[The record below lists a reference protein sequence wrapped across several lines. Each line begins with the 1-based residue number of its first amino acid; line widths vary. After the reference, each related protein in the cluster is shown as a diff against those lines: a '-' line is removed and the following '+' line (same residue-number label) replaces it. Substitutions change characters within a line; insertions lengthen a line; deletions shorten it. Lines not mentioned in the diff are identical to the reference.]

1 MGWRL
6 SLSNS
11 EIESVPVSKSYQV
24 PSSKPNTSLTDGPS
38 AAEGLPETP
47 LASKGVPKWRMT
59 AIRILAFLLVTALSL
74 GIYFIRNQV
83 QSLASL
89 GYPGIFLLSI
99 LSNATVILPA
109 PGLLFVFAMG
119 AVFNPLGVALAA
131 GAGSAIGELTGYVAG
146 FSGQGV
152 MERVELYEKLKHWM
166 EVNKRWRDLAIL
178 VLATIPNPLFDL
190 AGMAS
195 GALRIP
201 VTRYLFFCWI
211 GKTIKMLLF
220 AYAGASTMH
229 LLGP

>member
-1 MGWRL
+1 
-6 SLSNS
+6 
-11 EIESVPVSKSYQV
+11 VV
-24 PSSKPNTSLTDGPS
+24 
-38 AAEGLPETP
+38 
-47 LASKGVPKWRMT
+47 
-59 AIRILAFLLVTALSL
+59 RILTFLIVAALSI
-74 GIYFIRNQV
+74 GIYLLRDKA

-131 GAGSAIGELTGYVAG
+131 GAGSAIGELSGYLAG

-152 MERVELYEKLKHWM
+152 VERVELYDKLKDWM
-166 EVNKRWRDLAIL
+166 EVNKRWRDLAIV

-201 VTRYLFFCWI
+201 VTRFLFFCWI

-220 AYAGASTMH
+220 AYAGASS
-229 LLGP
+229 LRIFGP